1 MQNMENNHYVLDANV
16 FLEYIYGRPLKSH
29 SQQLI
34 KDAIL
39 KKIKILIPSLL
50 LDEVTEVLCGNLD
63 NVEDVEK
70 HLKYIE
76 HLAKEE
82 VINIIVPNCNVR
94 MKAIEIAR
102 TGNPKSGYP
111 ELTDSLYHA
120 LAILNGAVFI
130 TNDKKHVSKVKQ
142 FGHIQKLSNISVE
155 ITEPSGALD
164 RE

>member
-1 MQNMENNHYVLDANV
+1 MENNHYVLDANV

-63 NVEDVEK
+63 NVEDVQK

-82 VINIIVPNCNVR
+82 VINIVVRNCDVR
-94 MKAIEIAR
+94 MKAIEISR
-102 TGNPKSGYP
+102 TGNQKSGYP

-130 TNDKKHVSKVKQ
+130 TNDKKYVSKVKQ

-155 ITEPSGALD
+155 ITEPSGKLD